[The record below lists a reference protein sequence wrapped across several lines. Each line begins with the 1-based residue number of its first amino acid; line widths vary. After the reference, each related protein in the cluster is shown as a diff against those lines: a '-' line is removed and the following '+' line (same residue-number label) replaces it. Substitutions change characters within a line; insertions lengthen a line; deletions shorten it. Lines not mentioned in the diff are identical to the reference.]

1 MHSIHIHVAMMHIEC
16 VMTNKW
22 ELFYSVAMI
31 RRGEGGVPA
40 RKIPL
45 SKSFNLHLGVQQ
57 QLRQLAWLVNTNTIF
72 LQSDA
77 KKHS

>member
-1 MHSIHIHVAMMHIEC
+1 MHSIHKHVAMMHIEC
-16 VMTNKW
+16 VMSSKW

-40 RKIPL
+40 RKIL
-45 SKSFNLHLGVQQ
+45 LGKSFNLHLGVQQ
-57 QLRQLAWLVNTNTIF
+57 QLAWLVNTNTVF